1 MDVNIGAYLAVMG
14 ACALFSCA
22 LFGVSARNR
31 LGLSS
36 RRALSLGVCTLLLGT
51 VLCILCAKVLFFFF
65 RFSYLTRNRGGEF
78 WLSLRTEELSYYGGV
93 AGVSFAVMLCARLC
107 RLNVRETLNAFA
119 PAGALMA
126 AAARF
131 AEYFLYPTGTGATL
145 DQLLPFPLAVRI
157 VYDEDYSEYVLAVFM
172 LEGIVS
178 LVVFVLS
185 LLRKK
190 EPRRFLRTL
199 AWLCIP
205 QILLESLRSDA
216 INWLLVHVEQLLCF
230 LFVQGVLVWYG
241 WKGDRKF
248 FSSWVPAL
256 LGLLVCGVIIAGEF
270 ALEGKILLGGSMIPR
285 WITYLVMV
293 SALAVLAAA
302 EHLGNRNLS
311 AHSPG

>member
-31 LGLSS
+31 LGFSS

-93 AGVSFAVMLCARLC
+93 AGVSFAVMLCARLF

-145 DQLLPFPLAVRI
+145 DQPLPFPLALRI

-241 WKGDRKF
+241 WNGNRKS

>member
-131 AEYFLYPTGTGATL
+131 AEYFLYPTGTGTTL
-145 DQLLPFPLAVRI
+145 DQPLPFPLALRI

-241 WKGDRKF
+241 WKGNRKS

>member
-93 AGVSFAVMLCARLC
+93 AGVSFAVMLAARLL
-107 RLNVRETLNAFA
+107 RLRPREVLNAFA
-119 PAGALMA
+119 PAGAWMA

-131 AEYFLYPTGTGATL
+131 AEYFLFPTGTGATL
-145 DQLLPFPLAVRI
+145 DQPLPFPLAVR
-157 VYDEDYSEYVLAVFM
+157 VFYDEDYSEYLLAVFM
-172 LEGIVS
+172 FEGILS
-178 LVVFVLS
+178 LAVFLCS
-185 LLRKK
+185 LLRKD

-216 INWLLVHVEQLLCF
+216 INWLLVHAEQLVCF
-230 LFVQGVLVWYG
+230 LFVEGVLAWYG
-241 WKGDRKF
+241 WKSGPKSF
-248 FSSWVPAL
+248 AAWVPAL
-256 LGLLVCGVIIAGEF
+256 LGLAVCGVIIAGEF
-270 ALEGKILLGGSMIPR
+270 ALEGKILLGGSLIPR
-285 WITYLVMV
+285 WITYLAMAG
-293 SALAVLAAA
+293 SLAVLAFA
-302 EHLGNRNLS
+302 EHLGSRNLK